1 MAKFCGRIGFAET
14 VEDPPDSGIAV
25 AVVTERI
32 YYGDIL
38 RRNVTNEAQGVVNPS
53 LNINNEISIVADK
66 YVLDNVANM
75 RYITYLGTRWELR
88 TISVD
93 YPRMNITLGGLYNG
107 PIPTDNPG
115 NGEEDV
121 PAQPP
126 EESTVFKTGVV
137 PTSRKRQTAVP
148 VSHL

>member
-1 MAKFCGRIGFAET
+1 MAKFCGKIGFAET

-25 AVVTERI
+25 STIVERT

-53 LNINNEISIVADK
+53 LNINNEISIVC
-66 YVLDNVANM
+66 DNYILNNTANM
-75 RYITYLGTRWELR
+75 RYIKYLGGLWELR

-107 PIPTDNPG
+107 PTAGIQRPG
-115 NGEEDV
+115 DETARV
-121 PAQPP
+121 AFTP
-126 EESTVFKTGVV
+126 EAIT
-137 PTSRKRQTAVP
+137 RKAGM
-148 VSHL
+148 VSKARKQEA